1 MLVDLEKLAA
11 DAVAAFDAESVERD
25 ATTVRIDF
33 DDATVSFVVREEGD
47 ACVLCRAFVSALTR
61 VDDPAALCR
70 EALEANFFWRGTE
83 GATLSV
89 NPSATALYLT
99 ERLSPGEIDGP
110 EALYAYV
117 DRFVEQ
123 IVAWRLRV
131 RSRQGGLE
139 ALPASADFTLSPED
153 EAVVA
158 EAEGSEDVEAALSSG
173 LEVFR

>member
-1 MLVDLEKLAA
+1 LIDIEKLAE
-11 DAVAAFDAESVERD
+11 DAVAAFGAESVERD
-25 ATTVRIDF
+25 ATTVRIDL
-33 DDATVSFVVREEGD
+33 DDATVAFVVREEDDVG
-47 ACVLCRAFVSALTR
+47 VLCRAFVSALTR

-70 EALEANFFWRGTE
+70 EALEANFFWRGTD

-99 ERLSPGEIDGP
+99 ERLPPGEVDGP
-110 EALYAYV
+110 EALYASV

-131 RSRQGGLE
+131 RAHQGGLE

-153 EAVVA
+153 EAEVA
-158 EAEGSEDVEAALSSG
+158 EAEGSEDAEEAISNG